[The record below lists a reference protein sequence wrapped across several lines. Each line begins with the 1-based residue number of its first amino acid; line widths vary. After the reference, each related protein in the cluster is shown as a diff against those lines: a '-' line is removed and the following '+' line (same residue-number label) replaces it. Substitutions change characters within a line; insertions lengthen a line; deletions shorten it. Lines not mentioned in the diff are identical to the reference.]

1 MKLFRCI
8 GALLALL
15 LCFGPA
21 SAREVKL
28 TADTM
33 QYDSASGHFTAAD
46 NVKIVREGVTA
57 TAKKAEGNMNG
68 GELNLIGDVHIFGV
82 WEDEKVDIKGQIL
95 TGYLEEPRGVSFKG
109 TVQGFWGSRQVDAED
124 LSTRGD
130 TFSVAKLRRF
140 ADSAEGF
147 SFSCNSIEGKLKGGE
162 IVEFTAV
169 GAFKFVSSPK
179 RGTPTEIRGD
189 RAVYSKARGSLVV
202 NGNVS
207 AVQDGRSLRSDSLVY
222 FPAQNRI
229 EATGKPQLIFKIGE
243 GSPKK

>member
-8 GALLALL
+8 GVLLALL

-28 TADTM
+28 TADSM
-33 QYDSASGHFTAAD
+33 QYDSAGGHFTAAE

-57 TAKKAEGNMNG
+57 TARKAEGNMNG

-95 TGYLEEPRGVSFKG
+95 TGYLQEPRGVSFKG

-130 TFSVAKLRRF
+130 SFSVAKLRRF

-147 SFSCNSIEGKLKGGE
+147 SFSCNSIEGKLKDGE

-207 AVQDGRSLRSDSLVY
+207 AVQNGRSLRSDSLVY